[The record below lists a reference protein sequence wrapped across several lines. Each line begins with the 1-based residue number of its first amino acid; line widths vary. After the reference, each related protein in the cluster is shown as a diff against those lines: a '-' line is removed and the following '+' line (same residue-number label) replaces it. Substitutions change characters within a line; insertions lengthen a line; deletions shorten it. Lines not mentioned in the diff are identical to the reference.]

1 MFKPSLLKIFALGL
15 FASSVAQAAPLKVN
29 TCAVTFLATG
39 KPGFL
44 KVNGQGADCKGTLE
58 SDAKVISG
66 EVSVPMSKF
75 VTGIDLRDDHMKKKY
90 FEVEKYPDAI
100 LKITKFET
108 SGKEG
113 ESKGPF
119 SGTLKFHGV
128 EKPVTGTAVSKL
140 SGTKNAIEA
149 EFSLNLDD
157 YKLEVPTY
165 AGVTVANKVDVK
177 AVLETEVGAA
187 VPVAG
192 APSKAAEPAKTAAPA
207 AKAAAPAP
215 KAPAKA
221 ADPKKKDAK

>member
-1 MFKPSLLKIFALGL
+1 MFKPSLLKMFALGL

-58 SDAKVISG
+58 SDAKGISG
-66 EVSVPMSKF
+66 EVTVPMSKF

-90 FEVEKYPDAI
+90 FEVEKYPNAT

-108 SGKEG
+108 SGKDG

-119 SGTLKFHGV
+119 TGTLNFHGV
-128 EKPVTGTAVSKL
+128 EKPISGTAVSKV
-140 SGTKNAIEA
+140 GGGKNAIEA
-149 EFSLNLDD
+149 DFTLNLDD
-157 YKLEVPTY
+157 FKLEVPTY

-177 AVLETEVGAA
+177 AVMETEVGAA
-187 VPVAG
+187 VAAAPV
-192 APSKAAEPAKTAAPA
+192 KAAEPVKAAPA
-207 AKAAAPAP
+207 GKAAVKPAD
-215 KAPAKA
+215 A
-221 ADPKKKDAK
+221 KKK

>member
-1 MFKPSLLKIFALGL
+1 MFKPYLLKICALGL
-15 FASSVAQAAPLKVN
+15 FASPIVHAAPLKVN

-58 SDAKVISG
+58 SDAKGISG

-90 FEVEKYPDAI
+90 FEVEKYPNAI

-108 SGKEG
+108 SGKDG

-119 SGTLKFHGV
+119 TGTLNFHGV
-128 EKPVTGTAVSKL
+128 EKPISGTAVSKV
-140 SGTKNAIEA
+140 GGGKNAIEA

-157 YKLEVPTY
+157 FKLEVPTY

-177 AVLETEVGAA
+177 AVMETEIGAA
-187 VPVAG
+187 VAA
-192 APSKAAEPAKTAAPA
+192 APAAPAKAAEPAKAAPA
-207 AKAAAPAP
+207 AKGAKPAAE
-215 KAPAKA
+215 
-221 ADPKKKDAK
+221 KKGK